1 MPNVPYQSIPEMLLL
16 NAARFSERPAISY
29 KKDGRFISLTYGQFY
44 MRVLMAARGLRK
56 AGMQPGDNVVIFS
69 ENRAGWAISDFAI
82 QCAQGV
88 SVPIYATNTSMQAAY
103 VINHCQ
109 AKIVFVST
117 QVQYQKLLAVREQI
131 PGVELVISYERFL
144 GDKSFP
150 VYTLYQLSEI
160 SHPLTDEEQQTIEN
174 QIKKI
179 QSDDLLTVIYT
190 SGTTGTPKGVELT
203 QENMLLDARFG
214 LQKLGGLDPDQ
225 TFLSFLPLSHVL
237 ERTAGYHAALMSG
250 CHVAFAESVD
260 KVLENIQE
268 IKPTVMVSVPRLFE
282 KIYSRIHETVH
293 QMSPLRRRLFHRAI
307 ATGREYVSRRY
318 INPRPIN
325 SLLRLEHKL
334 LDRLVFHKIRQRF
347 GGKLSYFI
355 SGGAPLD
362 KTINEFMW
370 AIGIPTFEGYGLT
383 ETSPAI
389 TLNGPGQVR
398 FGSVGTPLEQT
409 EVKLAADGELLVR
422 GPQVMRGYYKDPAAT
437 AQVCEDGWFC
447 TGDIARIDEDGFVYI
462 IDRKK
467 EIIVTA
473 AGKNIAPQPLEN
485 ELKLDKYISQAFV
498 YGDKKPYLV
507 ALLTPN
513 MERLIEVGREKNLD
527 YFDSEE
533 LVANHKVHELFA
545 QRIAQLNEKLPPY
558 ETIKK
563 FALLPHDFSL
573 EGGELTPTL
582 KLKRK
587 QIYEKYKDKIERLYL
602 PNEQR
607 PNHDNGGTA

>member
-1 MPNVPYQSIPEMLLL
+1 
-16 NAARFSERPAISY
+16 
-29 KKDGRFISLTYGQFY
+29 
-44 MRVLMAARGLRK
+44 
-56 AGMQPGDNVVIFS
+56 
-69 ENRAGWAISDFAI
+69 
-82 QCAQGV
+82 
-88 SVPIYATNTSMQAAY
+88 
-103 VINHCQ
+103 
-109 AKIVFVST
+109 
-117 QVQYQKLLAVREQI
+117 
-131 PGVELVISYERFL
+131 
-144 GDKSFP
+144 
-150 VYTLYQLSEI
+150 
-160 SHPLTDEEQQTIEN
+160 
-174 QIKKI
+174 
-179 QSDDLLTVIYT
+179 
-190 SGTTGTPKGVELT
+190 VELT
-203 QENMLLDARFG
+203 QENMLLDASFG

-307 ATGREYVSRRY
+307 TTGREYVSRRY

-563 FALLPHDFSL
+563 FALLAHDFSL